1 MACCPKDAL
10 GKLGTGG
17 YVNKGKVE
25 KVDDLELYVVG
36 TGPKCVIWNYDIF
49 GFDSG
54 RTRQTAD
61 LFAEAGYLV
70 IMPDFYRGTWRDP
83 SDPAATDVVQFI
95 RDQTNWDKLK
105 KEVDNIVLPFAKS
118 KGAKS
123 FGSLGTC
130 WGSYMVMRL
139 SSYDQFAAG
148 ASWHP
153 SHSPIGGLLGE
164 DEKQLLS
171 SIKCPQLFMPAGGD
185 AESCKKGGLAEQV
198 LGDKLTITEFPD
210 MQHGWTVRGD
220 MSDPAISRDVNKV
233 VMETLDFFAKHL

>member
-1 MACCPKDAL
+1 MGDVKMACCPKDAL

-17 YVNKGKVE
+17 YVNTGKGE
-25 KVDDLELYVVG
+25 KGDDLELYVVG

-123 FGSLGTC
+123 FG
-130 WGSYMVMRL
+130 
-139 SSYDQFAAG
+139 
-148 ASWHP
+148 
-153 SHSPIGGLLGE
+153 LLGE

-185 AESCKKGGLAEQV
+185 VESCKEGGLAEQV
-198 LGDKLTITEFPD
+198 LGDELTITEFPD
-210 MQHGWTVRGD
+210 MRHGWTVRGD